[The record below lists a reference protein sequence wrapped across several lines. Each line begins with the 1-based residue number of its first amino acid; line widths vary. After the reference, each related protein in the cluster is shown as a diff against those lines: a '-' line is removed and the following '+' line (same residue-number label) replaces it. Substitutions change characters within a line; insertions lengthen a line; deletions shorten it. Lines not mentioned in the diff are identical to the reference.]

1 MQNEIMKLVNEIS
14 CVTVF
19 WIQHASRQVSV
30 WVSGGCWRERH
41 DKCLGTQ
48 SK

>member
-1 MQNEIMKLVNEIS
+1 MDMLNKIY

-19 WIQHASRQVSV
+19 WIQHATASRQVSV

-41 DKCLGTQ
+41 MTNA
-48 SK
+48 

>member
-1 MQNEIMKLVNEIS
+1 MDTLNKIY

-30 WVSGGCWRERH
+30 WVSDGCWRERH
-41 DKCLGTQ
+41 MTNV
-48 SK
+48 